1 MKIIVKNMELPPEWV
16 LKESLNHPGRCY
28 YYNKVT
34 NETTW
39 IRPIPYPGNKP
50 NRANEWPPIIYV
62 AQIYIKHGPMDESK
76 EKIKRIFRQI
86 VFENKSFEEMVQQE
100 SEQCPDI
107 QTDPNGDV
115 GWIESTDPRFTKE
128 YIKAAWDLRIGE
140 MSTYINTEHGYFI
153 ILRRG

>member
-1 MKIIVKNMELPPEWV
+1 
-16 LKESLNHPGRCY
+16 
-28 YYNKVT
+28 
-34 NETTW
+34 
-39 IRPIPYPGNKP
+39 
-50 NRANEWPPIIYV
+50 
-62 AQIYIKHGPMDESK
+62 MDESK

-107 QTDPNGDV
+107 QTDSNGDV